1 MVGQERLQRL
11 NRQPV
16 RKGRYVLYWM
26 QASPRVQCNHAWQ
39 YAVERAERL
48 SLPVVACFVI
58 SPDFPDAQGSHY
70 RFLAEGLREL
80 GGTLGD
86 YGVRLV
92 IRYGDPADRIPGLA
106 ADAALA
112 VTDCGYLRIQ
122 REWRE
127 KVAAQLE
134 CPLCQVETNVVVPV
148 EVASEK
154 EEWSAAT
161 FRKKITGKFD
171 RFLVPF
177 QEKKPGKSSLS
188 IESGDDTDPAAES
201 FLERIMSGVGE
212 KRPGISS
219 RLPWQGGEQAAHEI
233 LDRFIRER
241 LDRYAAERNDP
252 NAHTLSGMSPYL
264 HFGQISPLDIALR
277 VLATGHPDAGVYLEE
292 LIVRRE
298 LSMNYVFYNPWY
310 DSYAGLPDWAK
321 KTLGDHAGDIR
332 EYRYTPE
339 EFEEAA
345 IHDPYWNAAQD
356 EMRYTG
362 KMHGYMRMYW
372 GKKILEWSESP
383 EEGFRIALALNNR
396 YELDG
401 RDPNGFAGVAW
412 CFGKHDRAWQ
422 ERPVFGKIRYM
433 NDNGLKRK
441 FDADRYVDRI
451 EELKEKSGE
460 KE

>member
-1 MVGQERLQRL
+1 MIRVERLQLL

-26 QASPRVQCNHAWQ
+26 QASPRVRCNHAYQ
-39 YAVERAERL
+39 YAVDRAERL

-58 SPDFPDAQGSHY
+58 TPDFPDAQGSHY
-70 RFLAEGLREL
+70 RFLAEGLDGMGR
-80 GGTLGD
+80 TLAD
-86 YGVRLV
+86 QGVKLV
-92 IRYGDPADRIPGLA
+92 ILFGDPADRIPELA

-127 KVAAQLE
+127 KVARELE
-134 CPLCQVETNVVVPV
+134 CRFCQVETNVVVPV
-148 EVASEK
+148 RLASDK

-161 FRKKITGKFD
+161 LRKKITGKLD
-171 RFLVPF
+171 LFLVPLP
-177 QEKKPGKSSLS
+177 EKKPGKSSCSFEL
-188 IESGDDTDPAAES
+188 GADTDPAAAA
-201 FLERIMSGVGE
+201 FLEKITTGSEGLH
-212 KRPGISS
+212 
-219 RLPWQGGEQAAHEI
+219 RLPWQGGETIAHEL
-233 LDRFIRER
+233 LDRFTRER

-252 NAHTLSGMSPYL
+252 TANALSGMSPYL

-277 VLATGHPDAGVYLEE
+277 VLATGHPDARVYLEE

-298 LSMNYVFYNPWY
+298 LSMNYIFYNPHY
-310 DSYAGLPDWAK
+310 DSYSGLPAWAK
-321 KTLGDHAGDIR
+321 NTLGAHAGDPR
-332 EYRYTPE
+332 EYTYTFG
-339 EFEEAA
+339 EFEDART
-345 IHDPYWNAAQD
+345 HDPYWNAAQD

-383 EEGFRIALALNNR
+383 EEGFRIALALNNT

-401 RDPNGFAGVAW
+401 RDPNGFTGIAW

-433 NDNGLKRK
+433 NANGLKRK
-441 FDADRYVDRI
+441 FDADRYV
-451 EELKEKSGE
+451 EQVGALKDGAEQHT
-460 KE
+460 

>member
-1 MVGQERLQRL
+1 MIRQERVKRL

-26 QASPRVQCNHAWQ
+26 QASPRVRCNHAYQ
-39 YAVERAERL
+39 YAVERADRF
-48 SLPVVACFVI
+48 SLPVVVCFVI

-70 RFLAEGLREL
+70 RFLAEGLQEVRR
-80 GGTLGD
+80 TLGD
-86 YGVRLV
+86 QGVRLV
-92 IRYGDPADRIPGLA
+92 IRLGNPTTAIPELA
-106 ADAALA
+106 ADAAMV

-127 KVAAQLE
+127 KVADQLE
-134 CPLCQVETNVVVPV
+134 CMLCQVETNVVVPV
-148 EVASEK
+148 GVASEK

-161 FRKKITGKFD
+161 LRKKISGKLD
-171 RFLVPF
+171 RFFVPF
-177 QEKKPGKSSLS
+177 PEKKPGRSSLS

-201 FLERIMSGVGE
+201 FLERILAGDDE
-212 KRPGISS
+212 RPGSS
-219 RLPWQGGEQAAHEI
+219 YWLPWQGGEEPAHE
-233 LDRFIRER
+233 LLNRFIRER

-252 NAHTLSGMSPYL
+252 NAHALSDMSPYL

-298 LSMNYVFYNPWY
+298 LSMNYVFYNPLY

-345 IHDPYWNAAQD
+345 THDPYWNAAQD

-433 NDNGLKRK
+433 NANGLKRK

-451 EELKEKSGE
+451 RELKERSGE
-460 KE
+460 ME

>member
-1 MVGQERLQRL
+1 
-11 NRQPV
+11 
-16 RKGRYVLYWM
+16 
-26 QASPRVQCNHAWQ
+26 
-39 YAVERAERL
+39 
-48 SLPVVACFVI
+48 
-58 SPDFPDAQGSHY
+58 
-70 RFLAEGLREL
+70 
-80 GGTLGD
+80 
-86 YGVRLV
+86 
-92 IRYGDPADRIPGLA
+92 
-106 ADAALA
+106 

-148 EVASEK
+148 HHASAK

-161 FRKKITGKFD
+161 LRKKITPLLD
-171 RFLVPF
+171 RFLVPL
-177 QEKKPGKSSLS
+177 QEKKPGRSSFSLE
-188 IESGDDTDPAAES
+188 IGYDTDPAAES
-201 FLERIMSGVGE
+201 FLEKNTAGGDG
-212 KRPGISS
+212 PH
-219 RLPWQGGEQAAHEI
+219 RLPWQGGEQAAHEL

-298 LSMNYVFYNPWY
+298 LAANFVFYNSGY
-310 DSYAGLPDWAK
+310 DSYEGLPVWAR
-321 KTLGDHAGDIR
+321 KTLGDHAGDPR
-332 EYRYTPE
+332 EYIYTFE
-339 EFEEAA
+339 EFEDART
-345 IHDPYWNAAQD
+345 HDPYWNAAQD

-383 EEGFRIALALNNR
+383 EEGFRIALVLNNR

-433 NDNGLKRK
+433 NANGLKRK
-441 FDADRYVDRI
+441 FDADRYVDWI
-451 EELKEKSGE
+451 GELKEKSGG

>member
-1 MVGQERLQRL
+1 MIPHERLQQL

-26 QASPRVQCNHAWQ
+26 QASPRVRCNHAFQ

-48 SLPVVACFVI
+48 SLPVVTCFVLT
-58 SPDFPDAQGSHY
+58 PDFPEAQAPHY
-70 RFLAEGLREL
+70 RFLAEGLQEVR
-80 GGTLGD
+80 GTLAD
-86 YGVRLV
+86 QGVRLA
-92 IRYGDPADRIPGLA
+92 IRCGDPADRIPELA

-127 KVAAQLE
+127 KAAAQLE
-134 CPLCQVETNVVVPV
+134 CLLCQVETNVVVPV
-148 EVASEK
+148 ESASEK

-161 FRKKITGKFD
+161 LRKKITGKLD
-171 RFLVPF
+171 RFLVPL
-177 QEKKPGKSSLS
+177 QEKKPDKSSLS
-188 IESGDDTDPAAES
+188 LELGDDTDTAAEV
-201 FLERIMSGVGE
+201 FIKKCTTGDEGRH
-212 KRPGISS
+212 
-219 RLPWQGGEQAAHEI
+219 RLPWQGGEKIAREL
-233 LDRFIRER
+233 LDRFIREQ

-252 NAHTLSGMSPYL
+252 NAHTLSDMSPYL

-277 VLATGHPDAGVYLEE
+277 VLASGHPDAGVYLEE

-298 LSMNYVFYNPWY
+298 LSMNYVFYNTYY
-310 DSYAGLPDWAK
+310 DSYDGLPAWAG
-321 KTLGDHAGDIR
+321 KTLGDHARDPR
-332 EYRYTPE
+332 EYSYTFR

-345 IHDPYWNAAQD
+345 THDPYWNAAQD

-372 GKKILEWSESP
+372 GKKILEWSETP
-383 EEGFRIALALNNR
+383 EEGFRIALALNNK

-433 NDNGLKRK
+433 NANGLKRK
-441 FDADRYVDRI
+441 FDADRYVERI
-451 EELKEKSGE
+451 EELKERAE
-460 KE
+460 QHDTIPLR

>member
-1 MVGQERLQRL
+1 MIGQERLQRL
-11 NRQPV
+11 NSQPV

-26 QASPRVQCNHAWQ
+26 QASPRVRCNHAWQ
-39 YAVERAERL
+39 YAVERADRL
-48 SLPVVACFVI
+48 SLPVVTCFVLT
-58 SPDFPDAQGSHY
+58 PDFPDARASHY
-70 RFLAEGLREL
+70 RFLAEGLDEVRN
-80 GGTLGD
+80 TLADQGVKLL
-86 YGVRLV
+86 VRL
-92 IRYGDPADRIPGLA
+92 GDPADRIPELA

-134 CPLCQVETNVVVPV
+134 CMLCQVETNVVVPV
-148 EVASEK
+148 GLASDK
-154 EEWSAAT
+154 EEWAAAT
-161 FRKKITGKFD
+161 IRKKITGKFE

-177 QEKKPGKSSLS
+177 QGKKPGKSSLS
-188 IESGDDTDPAAES
+188 REIGSDTDPAAES
-201 FLERIMSGVGE
+201 FLETITAGGDG
-212 KRPGISS
+212 PH
-219 RLPWQGGEQAAHEI
+219 RLPWRGGEQPAHEL

-252 NAHTLSGMSPYL
+252 NVHALSDMSPYL

-277 VLATGHPDAGVYLEE
+277 VLGTGHPSAGVYLEE

-298 LSMNYVFYNPWY
+298 LAANFVFYNSGY
-310 DSYAGLPDWAK
+310 DSYEGLPAWAR
-321 KTLGDHAGDIR
+321 KTLGDHSGDPR
-332 EYRYTPE
+332 EYRYTFD
-339 EFEEAA
+339 EFEDART
-345 IHDPYWNAAQD
+345 HDPYWNAAQD
-356 EMRYTG
+356 EMRSTG

-401 RDPNGFAGVAW
+401 RDPNGFAGIAW

-433 NDNGLKRK
+433 NANGLKRK
-441 FDADRYVDRI
+441 FDADRYVARVG
-451 EELKEKSGE
+451 ELKEKAG
-460 KE
+460 KEE